1 MVTNDQF
8 FQSFP
13 EGVVPSKVW
22 SQLIKF
28 SGNTVLHQH
37 VLHEVLFPV
46 WKNTTFRGTYQ
57 RTFCS
62 TLEDA

>member
-8 FQSFP
+8 FQSFL
-13 EGVVPSKVW
+13 EGVVPSNVW
-22 SQLIKF
+22 SQLTKF

-46 WKNTTFRGTYQ
+46 WKKTTFIGTYH
-57 RTFCS
+57 
-62 TLEDA
+62 